1 MKLWLKK
8 KKKKKTKKELRGIEE
23 EDKIFEEQ
31 CSDTKTIFDRLE
43 GIELGIE
50 KALKIGPI
58 DWEESNQAMS
68 FGLKT
73 AFFRLVE
80 KQVRSIKTWKIRKFW
95 KLGIFYKNTF

>member
-1 MKLWLKK
+1 MTQK

-50 KALKIGPI
+50 KALKIGPT
-58 DWEESNQAMS
+58 D
-68 FGLKT
+68 
-73 AFFRLVE
+73 
-80 KQVRSIKTWKIRKFW
+80 
-95 KLGIFYKNTF
+95 